1 MRSRDI
7 VVFLG
12 PSLDR
17 STAGEI
23 LPADYRPP
31 ARRGDVYRAA
41 KEGARMI
48 GLIDG
53 VFFQDSAVAH
63 KEILRVLEMG
73 VAVVG
78 ASSMGA
84 LRAAELHPFG
94 MEGVG
99 EIFRQYRD
107 GILISDD
114 EVALIFDP
122 LTFAPLSEPLVNIR
136 DNLRAALERGAI
148 DSEAAQ
154 EILDAASS
162 LYFPKRCYDRI
173 LEEAK
178 GLDEV
183 QREGFKK
190 FLREE
195 KRDLKREDAIRALE
209 RMKEMAERS

>member
-1 MRSRDI
+1 MRSREI

-17 STAGEI
+17 STAEAI

-31 ARRGDVYRAA
+31 AKRGDVFRAA
-41 KEGARMI
+41 KDGARI
-48 GLIDG
+48 VGLIDG
-53 VFFQDSAVAH
+53 VFFQDSAVGH
-63 KEILRVLEMG
+63 KEVLSVLEMG

-107 GILISDD
+107 GDLISDD

-122 LTFAPLSEPLVNIR
+122 VNYAPLSEPLVNIR
-136 DNLRAALERGAI
+136 DNVSAALEKGAI
-148 DSEAAQ
+148 DAEAA
-154 EILDAASS
+154 EKILEAASS
-162 LYFPKRCYDRI
+162 LYFPKRSYDRI

-178 GLDEV
+178 NLDEP

-195 KRDLKREDAIRALE
+195 KRDLKRNDAIRALV
-209 RMKEMAERS
+209 RIKEMAEQS